1 MDAITKGRVALTVV
15 QAGGSTHQL
24 AIRTLRRVH
33 EAFPQ
38 HPLIAWCDLRT
49 MVTHELLEV
58 ARSGVQEIV
67 RDGFDELRHTFS
79 VIMASASQ
87 RAVGAQI
94 SHQLSDIVPSRVQ
107 PLLEYAL
114 EHASDFLDRE
124 AFAAVFGVTGRT
136 VQTRLSSCGLPPTRA
151 FLTWCRL
158 LVASALLD
166 QPGHTLDTVAE
177 QIGFSEGHHLGNT
190 FKRYAGQS
198 VNGLRDGGAL
208 ASTAAA
214 FRSCVADRTRV
225 HRRPD
230 SLPAP
235 SVSD

>member
-1 MDAITKGRVALTVV
+1 MG
-15 QAGGSTHQL
+15 
-24 AIRTLRRVH
+24 
-33 EAFPQ
+33 
-38 HPLIAWCDLRT
+38 
-49 MVTHELLEV
+49 THELLEV

-94 SHQLSDIVPSRVQ
+94 SRQLADVVPHRVR

-136 VQTRLSSCGLPPTRA
+136 VQSRLRACGLPPTRA

-190 FKRYAGQS
+190 LKRYTGEG
-198 VNGLRDGGAL
+198 VNRLREGGAL
-208 ASTAAA
+208 AVTSQSFRACIAAK
-214 FRSCVADRTRV
+214 TRV
-225 HRRPD
+225 RPLPS
-230 SLPAP
+230 SLPTP